1 MDVKDVIK
9 EKTKCLK
16 QAKAKSDRRR
26 GNELEIDIGYP
37 YLILDG
43 VCRSIG
49 SEKWRRD
56 EARRGCIREAI

>member
-1 MDVKDVIK
+1 VQDVIK

-16 QAKAKSDRRR
+16 QAKAKSDRRL

-49 SEKWRRD
+49 SGKWRRD
-56 EARRGCIREAI
+56 EAR